1 MLRGAAVEVRPVMH
15 THGRSSFARLLAPLA
30 LIAFSVAVAAIVLG
44 SGVVRDDDSSETAG
58 ARDLPA
64 ATELDSAPERKQKR
78 TPATYT
84 IKANDTLS
92 GIAEKNGTT
101 VERLLELNPELD
113 PQGLVAGQQIKLRE

>member
-1 MLRGAAVEVRPVMH
+1 VPRVEVRPVMH

-44 SGVVRDDDSSETAG
+44 SGVVGDDSPSETAG

-64 ATELDSAPERKQKR
+64 ATNKATNEKKQKR
-78 TPATYT
+78 TPRTYT

-92 GIAEKNGTT
+92 AIAEKNGTT
-101 VERLLELNPELD
+101 VERLLELNPQLD
-113 PQGLVAGQQIKLRE
+113 PQGLVAGQKIKLRE